1 MGGER
6 FRMVSF
12 HPGILDVDSG
22 ALPWSDFE
30 MWNDIGRA
38 CAEPGA
44 AVNWFVHRD
53 DEPCSQ
59 HLAERTRKLEK
70 VIDRYEYLLMLAP
83 PELGRELLP
92 QKLHLVRRAG
102 SAWLYAIAHAP

>member
-12 HPGILDVDSG
+12 RPGILDVESG

-44 AVNWFVHRD
+44 PVHWFVHMDRD
-53 DEPCSQ
+53 CSQ
-59 HLAERTRKLEK
+59 YREERTRKLEK
-70 VIDRYEYLLMLAP
+70 VIDRYEYVLMLDP
-83 PELGRELLP
+83 PEFGRDLLSS
-92 QKLHLVRRAG
+92 KLHLVRRVG
-102 SAWLYAIAHAP
+102 SAWLYAVVKA